1 MRVGPRQV
9 RCASPRAVADGNGF
23 LLGCRQVGEP
33 HAASDRAGFAARGE
47 RVVTTATPGLREAG
61 TAQRNARAGLSTRD
75 GSVRS
80 LLMSLGCRQVVRQRV
95 LIPPYVGSNP
105 ATPAIFTGSNN

>member
-1 MRVGPRQV
+1 M
-9 RCASPRAVADGNGF
+9 
-23 LLGCRQVGEP
+23 GEP
-33 HAASDRAGFAARGE
+33 HAASDRAGFAACGE

-95 LIPPYVGSNP
+95 LIPPFVGSNP
-105 ATPAIFTGSNN
+105 ATPAKISSVETVRRPEMALGSGHDGLDNARRARLLG